1 LTFAGL
7 FIFNPETLGI
17 IGVTLRM
24 SLVSSLI
31 ASVMGIGLGL
41 LLERSRF
48 PLKRI
53 VVRICRTLMGTP
65 PVVAGLVVYL
75 LLMRRGP
82 FGAWGLL
89 FTVPAMVIA
98 QVFIITP
105 IITGM
110 VYTYASRSAP
120 AIRAFAKTMGAG
132 RFQTQVLL
140 IKEMSGEIYFA
151 LISAFSRAISEVGAV
166 MIVGGNI
173 QNKTRT
179 MTTAISLLRNTGDFG
194 QGITLGILLLLIAF
208 ILQSLS
214 DLLRRNN
221 TAEENI

>member
-1 LTFAGL
+1 MTFAGL